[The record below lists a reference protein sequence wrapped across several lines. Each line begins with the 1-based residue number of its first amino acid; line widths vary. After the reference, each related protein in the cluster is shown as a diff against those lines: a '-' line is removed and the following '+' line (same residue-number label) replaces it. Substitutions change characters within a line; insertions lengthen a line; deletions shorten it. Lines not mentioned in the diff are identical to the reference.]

1 MVDFK
6 HRFVYAFRCLYS
18 ILVHGEIP
26 QDILTQLVGD
36 REGSRYPRPFVV
48 EKTSSDSPDRAVQML
63 ALLQRDG
70 RLIDF
75 LSEDVAPYPDAQL
88 GAAIRSVH
96 ESCRQVLERYVK
108 LEPIIEAEEDKP
120 VALPPGLDPASV
132 KLIGNVSGEA
142 PKQGVLRHRGWR
154 VKQVELPA
162 LPPSSARSVVAPAE
176 VEVA

>member
-18 ILVHGEIP
+18 ILVRGEIP
-26 QDILTQLVGD
+26 QDIVKELLGD
-36 REGSRYPRPFVV
+36 RAGSSSRLHVV
-48 EKTSSDSPDRAVQML
+48 EKPSPDSPDRAVQML

-75 LSEDVAPYPDAQL
+75 LSEDITPYADAQL

-96 ESCRQVLERYVK
+96 ESCRQVLNRYVK

-120 VALPPGLDPASV
+120 IALPPGLDPASI
-132 KLIGNVSGEA
+132 KLIGNVTDQPPSR
-142 PKQGVLRHRGWR
+142 GVLRHRGWR
-154 VKQVELPA
+154 VKDVELPA
-162 LPPSSARSVVAPAE
+162 LPPTSARTVVAPAE
-176 VEVA
+176 IEVA